1 MTTID
6 PTAHEKL
13 LRLESEWITEARD
26 DLFAFAQAVPVPGV
40 PAEEEGVEDEY
51 YTTFVDPAE
60 HHRLL
65 IDKLEAV
72 ERGEIRRLMVLM
84 PPGSAKS
91 TYCSVVFPTWYL
103 GKRPGRSIICTSY
116 GSNLPKKFGRRCR
129 NLCRSAE
136 YQRVMGIELSEDSQ
150 AADEWALTNSSDY
163 MSGGILSGLT
173 GNRTDGAIL
182 DDPIKGREDAE
193 SETIRDK
200 TWEAYL
206 SDLRTRIKPR
216 TGFIVMILTRW
227 HEDDPAG
234 RILPEGYKGE
244 SGLITARDGEVWDVL
259 CLQAQCEREDDPL
272 GREIGEYIWPEW
284 FHEGFLEQEKVTQG
298 SRNWASL
305 YQQRPAPET
314 GSFFQK
320 EWFTYYDPARLRFNG
335 RQVFVMHEHMDLP
348 QPLTLWGASDLAV
361 TDEEDLGSEAAAFS
375 CHMIAG
381 IDHQHNIYILG
392 IWREK
397 TDALTWCSAW
407 CDLIA
412 RWRPLQ
418 WLDSKGQIEKS
429 VLPFLLRMMRERRL
443 GSGKELFEHMAE
455 SANKVI
461 RAQPIRARL
470 AQGMVLF
477 PSGGI
482 PWVSDLENELLSFP
496 GGRYA
501 DQVDT
506 IARFGLRLDT
516 LHGAGKAVVDEATR
530 FDSPRYI
537 KDVIRQMADA
547 VDMEGE

>member
-1 MTTID
+1 MTAAAD
-6 PTAHEKL
+6 YVEL
-13 LRLESEWITEARD
+13 MRLESEWIRQGRD
-26 DLFAFAQAVPVPGV
+26 DLYAFCQSVPIPGV
-40 PAEEEGVEDEY
+40 PAEEDGPDEN
-51 YTTFVDPAE
+51 YTHMVQPAH

-72 ERGEIRRLMVLM
+72 ERGDNKRLMVLM
-84 PPGSAKS
+84 PPGCAKS
-91 TYCSVVFPTWYL
+91 SYCSVIFPTWYL
-103 GKRPGRSIICTSY
+103 GRKPNRSIICTSY

-129 NLCRSAE
+129 NLIRSPE
-136 YQRVMGIELSEDSQ
+136 YQRVMGVALSEDSQ
-150 AADEWALTNSSDY
+150 AADEWALVNGSDY

-193 SETIRDK
+193 SDTIREK

-216 TGFIVMILTRW
+216 TGFIVLILTRW

-244 SGLITARDGEVWDVL
+244 SGLITAKDGEVWDVL
-259 CLQAQCEREDDPL
+259 SCQAQCERADDPL

-284 FHEGFLEQEKVTQG
+284 FPEGHLEQEKVTQG

-314 GSFFQK
+314 GSFFQR
-320 EWFTYYDPARLRFNG
+320 EWFRHFDPGRLRFHG
-335 RQVFVMHEHMDLP
+335 HRAYIIHDHLDLP

-361 TDEEDLGSEAAAFS
+361 TDEEDVGSKDAAYS
-375 CHMIAG
+375 THIIAG
-381 IDHQHNIYILG
+381 VDHQNNLYILG
-392 IWREK
+392 LWRQK
-397 TDALTWCSAW
+397 TDSLTWCRAW

-412 RWRPLQ
+412 RWKPLE

-429 VLPFLLRMMRERRL
+429 VFPFLSRMMRERNI
-443 GSGKELFEHMAE
+443 SQTFDHMTE
-455 SANKVI
+455 SANKVV

-477 PSGGI
+477 PSGGL
-482 PWVSDLENELLSFP
+482 PWVSDLENELLAFP
-496 GGRYA
+496 GGKYA
-501 DQVDT
+501 DQVDA
-506 IARFGLRLDT
+506 IARFGLKLDS
-516 LHGAGKAVVDEATR
+516 LHGASKAVVDEAVR
-530 FDSPRYI
+530 FDSPVYI
-537 KDVIRQMADA
+537 KDVIKQMANAADRE
-547 VDMEGE
+547 DY